1 VVLDLIMPEMN
12 GFEFLKRFRRTN
24 RGRRT
29 PVIVWTSK
37 DLTEMERAE
46 LRSSTSAITKKD
58 DQADEL
64 VHEIRNILRAPV
76 GFAQHTHER

>member
-1 VVLDLIMPEMN
+1 
-12 GFEFLKRFRRTN
+12 
-24 RGRRT
+24 
-29 PVIVWTSK
+29 VIVWTSK

-76 GFAQHTHER
+76 GFAQHTDER